1 MAKVWSVTVEY
12 VGKKQLGTWERIAS
26 IVSREGKTATILT
39 AWVGVVRDT
48 GGRSRDLELGT
59 GQWGD

>member
-48 GGRSRDLELGT
+48 GYAHATWS
-59 GQWGD
+59 